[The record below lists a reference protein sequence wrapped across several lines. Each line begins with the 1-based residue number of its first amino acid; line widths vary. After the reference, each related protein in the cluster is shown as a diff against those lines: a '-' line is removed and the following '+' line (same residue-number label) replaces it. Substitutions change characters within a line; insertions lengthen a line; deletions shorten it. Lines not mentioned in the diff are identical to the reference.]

1 NIISGA
7 KDIGFTEE
15 DLHLSQWKAQQKM
28 NEKRDAA
35 LLDLEDYHEAF
46 WAKLDA
52 LVD

>member
-1 NIISGA
+1 
-7 KDIGFTEE
+7 
-15 DLHLSQWKAQQKM
+15 
-28 NEKRDAA
+28 RDAA

>member
-1 NIISGA
+1 
-7 KDIGFTEE
+7 TEE

-35 LLDLEDYHEAF
+35 LLDLEDYHEEF

>member
-1 NIISGA
+1 
-7 KDIGFTEE
+7 
-15 DLHLSQWKAQQKM
+15 
-28 NEKRDAA
+28 

>member
-1 NIISGA
+1 
-7 KDIGFTEE
+7 
-15 DLHLSQWKAQQKM
+15 M

>member
-1 NIISGA
+1 
-7 KDIGFTEE
+7 
-15 DLHLSQWKAQQKM
+15 M
-28 NEKRDAA
+28 NEQRDAA

>member
-1 NIISGA
+1 
-7 KDIGFTEE
+7 
-15 DLHLSQWKAQQKM
+15 
-28 NEKRDAA
+28 DAA

>member
-1 NIISGA
+1 
-7 KDIGFTEE
+7 
-15 DLHLSQWKAQQKM
+15 
-28 NEKRDAA
+28 A